1 MIIVRHRMHLYI
13 VILASTLS
21 LVSSPVSADTVAVSE
36 PNIHIVL
43 ATLHRDRRL
52 LTERLTSSKIIN
64 AKVRIALI
72 AQCAKSVPKVS

>member
-1 MIIVRHRMHLYI
+1 MHLYI

-21 LVSSPVSADTVAVSE
+21 LGSSPVSADTVAVSE
-36 PNIHIVL
+36 PNIVL
-43 ATLHRDRRL
+43 ATLHGDRRL
-52 LTERLTSSKIIN
+52 LTERLTSRKIIN

>member
-1 MIIVRHRMHLYI
+1 MHLYI
-13 VILASTLS
+13 VILATILS
-21 LVSSPVSADTVAVSE
+21 LSSSPVSADTVAVSE
-36 PNIHIVL
+36 PNNVL

-52 LTERLTSSKIIN
+52 LTERLTSRKIIN